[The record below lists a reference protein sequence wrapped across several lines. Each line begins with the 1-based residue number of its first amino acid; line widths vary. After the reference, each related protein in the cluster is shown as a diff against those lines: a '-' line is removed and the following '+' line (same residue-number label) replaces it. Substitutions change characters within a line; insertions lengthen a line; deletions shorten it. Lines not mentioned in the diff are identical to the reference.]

1 MFKQVCI
8 IPFRRDYLLQ
18 YNETPQTPMEKIESI
33 DMLRTIE
40 TGGKI
45 LMVPM
50 SHETLSI
57 DTPYD
62 LERVKEA
69 MKSDCLREKYE
80 N

>member
-1 MFKQVCI
+1 
-8 IPFRRDYLLQ
+8 
-18 YNETPQTPMEKIESI
+18 MEKIESI